1 MLYRRRGALLAAFL
15 GSVTAASAPLSDR
28 PSFAHAAE
36 RPTFV
41 RPTGCAAPPELAAV
55 CCAKDAPD
63 EDGDGVGD
71 ACEQALAERYAPI
84 VYHSTDESNFPTN
97 VDAFLPETHLGAFD
111 LDCADDAAK
120 SIATHPTQADLAS
133 RTWRPPCGS
142 GADVRA
148 AGTRSVGKHRSFFLA
163 DVPEPVR
170 AGSSDTTAW
179 TTYFHAYPNDVGGIT
194 IQYWRFYAYNDALND
209 HGGDWEGL
217 HVVTDPSLQISSLRL
232 LAHSELRDLPR
243 SRFTFE
249 GTHVHVFS
257 EGGGHATRFS
267 GDEIAA
273 RGCNHLGRCV
283 IDLDEPA
290 TFVRQETWPG
300 GQVRDARGV
309 RGKTGALV
317 NLGAKTSPMNGQSF
331 VQYSGMWG
339 SPGML
344 YSTSGYWGPAFNET
358 GMRADG
364 FLSAWCEGI
373 VSKNLKEECFPVTT
387 SP

>member
-1 MLYRRRGALLAAFL
+1 
-15 GSVTAASAPLSDR
+15 
-28 PSFAHAAE
+28 
-36 RPTFV
+36 
-41 RPTGCAAPPELAAV
+41 
-55 CCAKDAPD
+55 
-63 EDGDGVGD
+63 
-71 ACEQALAERYAPI
+71 
-84 VYHSTDESNFPTN
+84 
-97 VDAFLPETHLGAFD
+97 
-111 LDCADDAAK
+111 
-120 SIATHPTQADLAS
+120 
-133 RTWRPPCGS
+133 
-142 GADVRA
+142 
-148 AGTRSVGKHRSFFLA
+148 
-163 DVPEPVR
+163 
-170 AGSSDTTAW
+170 
-179 TTYFHAYPNDVGGIT
+179 
-194 IQYWRFYAYNDALND
+194 
-209 HGGDWEGL
+209 
-217 HVVTDPSLQISSLRL
+217 
-232 LAHSELRDLPR
+232 
-243 SRFTFE
+243 
-249 GTHVHVFS
+249 
-257 EGGGHATRFS
+257 
-267 GDEIAA
+267 
-273 RGCNHLGRCV
+273 V